1 MLLHLM
7 GEMWLGRRVKLV
19 MVAMDG
25 SHGAY
30 AAPQPGVFMARL
42 TLYTLCAKVLD
53 SDTPHGVSRVTIE
66 QICI

>member
-1 MLLHLM
+1 MRQI
-7 GEMWLGRRVKLV
+7 WQVRYAKLA